1 MSDETAQVNFN
12 GLVTG
17 LATSAGAVLGQIETI
32 LDTGQMPGEGDE
44 KLSAD
49 ELKKR
54 VADGL
59 LGARQLIDTLAV
71 LEEKTQG
78 NLDEDERELLQTAL
92 SELRL
97 RYVTLANR
105 TGRSEVTEGQAG

>member
-1 MSDETAQVNFN
+1 MSEETAQVNFT

-17 LATSAGAVLGQIETI
+17 LATSVVAVLGQIETV
-32 LDTGQMPGEGDE
+32 LETGQMPGEGDE

-49 ELKKR
+49 EQAKR

-78 NLDEDERELLQTAL
+78 NLDDDERELLQTAI

-97 RYVTLANR
+97 RYVSLANR
-105 TGRSEVTEGQAG
+105 TGRPEATEGQAG

>member
-1 MSDETAQVNFN
+1 MSEETAQVNFN

-17 LATSAGAVLGQIETI
+17 LATSVVAVLGQIETI
-32 LDTGQMPGEGDE
+32 LETGQMPGEGDE

-49 ELKKR
+49 EQAKR

-78 NLDEDERELLQTAL
+78 NLDDDERELLQTAI

-97 RYVTLANR
+97 RYVSLANR
-105 TGRSEVTEGQAG
+105 TGRPEATEGQAG